1 MCHLELRY
9 KVYSTGLFQLVSL
22 HLLSIQF
29 VFVIFLVWFMM
40 MLKRKKIDDWHCWW
54 QVFFRPALKHFFLS
68 QSEICATKHHKI
80 FCTVW
85 VTLYNVRYCHGD
97 HLDLAIY
104 RVGIKEWPPYC
115 LKIRAFFEFFLH
127 FLSVELSYIKFLLS
141 NLD

>member
-9 KVYSTGLFQLVSL
+9 KVDFTGLFQLVSL

-40 MLKRKKIDDWHCWW
+40 MLERKKIDDWHCWW
-54 QVFFRPALKHFFLS
+54 QVFFVLHWSIFFLS

-85 VTLYNVRYCHGD
+85 VTQYNVRYCHGD

-104 RVGIKEWPPYC
+104 RVVTKEWPPYS
-115 LKIRAFFEFFLH
+115 LKIRAFFAIYRTFW
-127 FLSVELSYIKFLLS
+127 V
-141 NLD
+141 